1 MQLSKAMNEFYDEQG
16 RVWLC
21 TPKMAKIVGVSA
33 GGLAAYKHNGTL
45 KRGIHWVQQAEGQRR
60 VFYNKDVVFK
70 WWQGEV
76 SNKLNLETK
85 PEETQEDTSKE
96 TARNVSVYLSAD
108 MYANLRSIQEH
119 SKVTVERKIDGVI
132 LHTQEEQPKIGTI
145 VNMLIAR
152 ALKEYYAEAAK

>member
-21 TPKMAKIVGVSA
+21 TPKMAKRLGVSD

-60 VFYNKDVVFK
+60 VFYNKDAIIK

-76 SNKLNLETK
+76 KEKLNLESK
-85 PEETQEDTSKE
+85 PKETLEDTSKE
-96 TARNVSVYLSAD
+96 TARNVSLYLSKD
-108 MYANLRSIQEH
+108 LYDSLRTIQEN
-119 SKVTVERKIDGVI
+119 SKVTVERKIDGII
-132 LHTQEEQPKIGTI
+132 LHTQEEKPKMGTI
-145 VNMLIAR
+145 ANMLIAR
-152 ALKEYYAEAAK
+152 AIKDYYAETAK

>member
-21 TPKMAKIVGVSA
+21 TPKMAKRLGVSA

-60 VFYNKDVVFK
+60 VFYNKDAIIK

-76 SNKLNLETK
+76 KDKFNLESN
-85 PEETQEDTSKE
+85 PNETLEDTSKE
-96 TARNVSVYLSAD
+96 TARNVSLYLSKD
-108 MYANLRSIQEH
+108 LYDSLRTIQEN
-119 SKVTVERKIDGVI
+119 SKVTVERKIDGI
-132 LHTQEEQPKIGTI
+132 TLHTQEEKPKMGTI
-145 VNMLIAR
+145 ANMLIAR
-152 ALKEYYAEAAK
+152 AIKNYYAETAK